1 MANSLFT
8 SMKIAASGMS
18 AQRTRVDVVSENIA
32 NAESTRTSSGG
43 PYRRRMVVLQTQPAN
58 PSFKDV
64 FSSQQGGQDASVKVQ
79 SIVQDP
85 SPFRQVYDPSH
96 PDANAKGI
104 VSYPNVN
111 PVQEMADL
119 TGASRGYESDVSV
132 LQASKRMFMKT
143 LDLLR

>member
-1 MANSLFT
+1 MANSLFN

-18 AQRTRVDVVSENIA
+18 AQRTRVNIVAENIA

-43 PYRRRMVVLQTQPAN
+43 PYRRRMVVLQTQQAN
-58 PSFKDV
+58 HSFRDI
-64 FSSQQGGQDASVKVQ
+64 FAQQGQDTGVKVA

-132 LQASKRMFMKT
+132 LEASKRMFMKT

>member
-1 MANSLFT
+1 MANDLFT
-8 SMKIAASGMS
+8 SMKIAASGMT
-18 AQRTRVDVVSENIA
+18 AQRTRVDVVAENLA

-43 PYRRRMVVLQTQPAN
+43 PYRRRMVVLQTQSAN
-58 PSFKDV
+58 PSFQDV
-64 FSSQQGGQDASVKVQ
+64 FSSQQNQDAGVKVQ

-111 PVQEMADL
+111 SVQEMADL

-143 LDLLR
+143 LGLLR